1 MSDRIELPPLPDG
14 TPSGV
19 SFEMPKKR
27 KRPIYNYRR
36 RAIPAKDITP
46 ESTGIIA
53 NEIVRRS
60 LTPHQRKRNDY
71 DGTGNLNI
79 NTLAKI
85 IHHNHSQ
92 EVHDSIMNSHTN
104 ISYVNLYYGNRE
116 VRIESNGSIMILI
129 LYCRN
134 IPKLVSFPRGWKSVV
149 GNNKIVLY
157 TEGDNLISGD
167 VSLFRYQ
174 TSLRVLKAD
183 IIGAEEKLHSA
194 KINIEGVDY
203 WEYLKGNWET
213 MDAVHWEN
221 YKSTFGDTLTRSPSI
236 ASVSSSGSSY

>member
-1 MSDRIELPPLPDG
+1 MPDRIELPPLPDG

-19 SFEMPKKR
+19 FLDTPKKR
-27 KRPIYNYRR
+27 RRPIYNYRR
-36 RAIPAKDITP
+36 RTIPTKDITP
-46 ESTGIIA
+46 ESTSIIA
-53 NEIVRRS
+53 NEIIKRN

-71 DGTGNLNI
+71 YNTGRLDI
-79 NTLAKI
+79 NTLAKV

-92 EVHDSIMNSHTN
+92 EVHDSIMNSHTD

-116 VRIESNGSIMILI
+116 VRVESNGSIMAIV

-134 IPKLVSFPRGWKSVV
+134 IPRLVSSPKGWKSVV

-157 TEGDNLISGD
+157 TEGDNLISGGI
-167 VSLFRYQ
+167 SLFRYQ
-174 TSLRVLKAD
+174 TSLRILKAD

-221 YKSTFGDTLTRSPSI
+221 YKATF
-236 ASVSSSGSSY
+236 

>member
-1 MSDRIELPPLPDG
+1 MPDRIELPPLPDG

-19 SFEMPKKR
+19 FLDTPKKR
-27 KRPIYNYRR
+27 RRPIYNYRR
-36 RAIPAKDITP
+36 RTIPTKDITP
-46 ESTGIIA
+46 ESTSIIA
-53 NEIVRRS
+53 NEIIKRT

-71 DGTGNLNI
+71 YNTGRLDI
-79 NTLAKI
+79 NTLAKV

-92 EVHDSIMNSHTN
+92 EVHDSIMNSHTE

-116 VRIESNGSIMILI
+116 VRIESNGSIMTIV
-129 LYCRN
+129 LYCKN
-134 IPKLVSFPRGWKSVV
+134 IPRLVSSPKGWKSVV

-167 VSLFRYQ
+167 ISLFRYQ

-221 YKSTFGDTLTRSPSI
+221 YKSTFGFSLSRSTSI
-236 ASVSSSGSSY
+236 SSSSGSSY

>member
-1 MSDRIELPPLPDG
+1 MPDRIELPPLPDG

-19 SFEMPKKR
+19 FLDTPKKR
-27 KRPIYNYRR
+27 RRPIYNYRSR
-36 RAIPAKDITP
+36 VIPVKNITP

-53 NEIVRRS
+53 NEIVFNK

-71 DGTGNLNI
+71 YNTGRLDI
-79 NTLAKI
+79 NTLAKV

-92 EVHDSIMNSHTN
+92 EVHDSIMNSHTD
-104 ISYVNLYYGNRE
+104 ISYVNLYYGNSE
-116 VRIESNGSIMILI
+116 VRIESNGSIMIII

-134 IPKLVSFPRGWKSVV
+134 IPKSVSFPKGWKSVV

-174 TSLRVLKAD
+174 TSFRVFKAD

-221 YKSTFGDTLTRSPSI
+221 YKSTFGDTLTRSSSI
-236 ASVSSSGSSY
+236 TSVSSSGSSY